1 MKPIFYYISN
11 QVLNNLIE
19 IEVTRADL
27 KKFSLEEESYKKYED
42 DSFIE
47 NMMHAAN
54 ILGIPQTFKDIQRF
68 AEMKVEIG
76 DDVSKRVLNNYRNVL
91 EYLKAN
97 ESNNYVDIN
106 VNMLIHLN
114 KLLITNWKEEWEAG
128 LRNDD
133 KINLSYDDL
142 GEFLDTS
149 VGLMNIHDEV
159 QENIDWYKNN
169 ITRIHPLI
177 RTAVLV
183 YRLIRI
189 MPFRNLN
196 KLSIIAVTHFLLQKN
211 RYLYKSNISINKA
224 FDKNNILLINSL
236 RTTLNDENEN
246 LTNWIETFTN
256 VLTGEYKEILS
267 KYEQVGHISNKSE
280 EKSLLH
286 LNKRQLK
293 ILRYLQSIPTV
304 KREDYIQMFDVST
317 MTAYRDL
324 NALVNKK
331 LLRVEGEGR
340 ATHYKLSNR

>member
-11 QVLNNLIE
+11 QVLNNIIE
-19 IEVTRADL
+19 IEVNRAEL
-27 KKFSLEEESYKKYED
+27 KKFSLEQEDYKKYED
-42 DSFIE
+42 ESFIE

-68 AEMKVEIG
+68 SEMKIEIG
-76 DDVSKRVLNNYRNVL
+76 DDVSKRILNNYRNVL

-97 ESNNYVDIN
+97 EANNYVDIN

-114 KLLITNWKEEWEAG
+114 KLLITSWKEEWEAG

-133 KINLSYDDL
+133 KINLTYDDF
-142 GEFLDTS
+142 GEFMDHS
-149 VGLMNIHDEV
+149 IGLMNIHEEV
-159 QENIDWYKNN
+159 QETIDWYKNN

-177 RTAVLV
+177 RTAVLT

-196 KLSIIAVTHFLLQKN
+196 KLSIISVVHFLLQKN
-211 RYLYKSNISINKA
+211 RYFYNTSIAINKA
-224 FDKNNILLINSL
+224 FDKNNTLLINAL
-236 RTTLNDENEN
+236 RSTLSDENEN
-246 LTNWIETFTN
+246 LTTWIETFTAILIPEYTEL
-256 VLTGEYKEILS
+256 LT
-267 KYEQVGHISNKSE
+267 KYEQVNQPKAKSQ
-280 EKSLLH
+280 EKSLLN

-324 NALVNKK
+324 NELVNKK

-340 ATHYKLSNR
+340 ATHYKLANR